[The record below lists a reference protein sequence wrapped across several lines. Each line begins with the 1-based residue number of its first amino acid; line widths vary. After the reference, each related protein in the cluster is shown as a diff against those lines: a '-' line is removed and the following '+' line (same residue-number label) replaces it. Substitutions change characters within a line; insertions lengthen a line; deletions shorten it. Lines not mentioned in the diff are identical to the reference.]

1 MNIFTIDFWFT
12 SGAIA
17 STYAWALLLIFVVMI
32 GVGILLNYRANMK
45 GTNDDAF
52 TKRLYKRLFDVLAT
66 MGSLGIL
73 LTFFYYEGAYIISW
87 KFWLGVWF
95 IVTLWW
101 LFPVLK
107 YYKSIASR
115 REERKKAQKFKKYL

>member
-17 STYAWALLLIFVVMI
+17 SAYAWGLLLIFVVMI

-45 GTNDDAF
+45 DTNDDAF

-73 LTFFYYEGAYIISW
+73 MTFFYYEGAYIISW
-87 KFWLGVWF
+87 KFWLGVWL

-101 LFPVLK
+101 LFPVMK